1 MNWNNKKALVTGG
14 ASFIGSHL
22 CEQLVNRGAKVR
34 VAENFS
40 SGERKHLADIDCEI
54 LEGDLLSPEFCDQA
68 TKEMEVVF
76 HLAADHGGRGYIDSH
91 PVECSTNMILDGQVF
106 KHAYQNG
113 VEKIIFASSG

>member
-40 SGERKHLADIDCEI
+40 SGERKHLAGIDCET
-54 LEGDLLSPEFCDQA
+54 LEGDLHDPSFCDQA
-68 TKEMEVVF
+68 TKGMEIVF
-76 HLAADHGGRGYIDSH
+76 HLAADHGGRGSIHTPSNARL
-91 PVECSTNMILDGQVF
+91 T
-106 KHAYQNG
+106 
-113 VEKIIFASSG
+113 